1 MSDIPISLTC
11 ADYARVMPLATGD
24 VKPEGIALTLILG
37 SGGSCEMRAEMLR
50 RTLNDPTVQGGEASM
65 AGHLRRIDKGDRSF
79 VGLPVF
85 PLRNFTARDL
95 YVRKDGA
102 VKASPDLIGKR
113 IGMYDWVASGSIWYR
128 HFLRFIGVLPD
139 SLEWWIGDI
148 DTPRAA
154 THLYTLPEGVHRPPA
169 RCSLAEML
177 IAGELDAIYSP
188 ARPQRYDPKNGPIVR
203 LFSDIRAIERD
214 YFSRTGCF
222 PPQHLVI
229 VRRDVWER
237 DKWIA
242 RSLTDAFIRCN
253 DRFAAAVR
261 NFPYVSPWLDVELEE
276 TEALMGADF
285 HPYGFETNRQ
295 TIDVF
300 CRQAYE
306 LGIVSRVITAE
317 EYFAEYLASGY
328 A

>member
-1 MSDIPISLTC
+1 MVDVPINLTC
-11 ADYARVMPLATGD
+11 ADYARVMPLAIGD
-24 VKPEGIALTLILG
+24 VKPDGIDLTLIHG
-37 SGGSCEMRAEMLR
+37 SGGSWEGRAEMLR
-50 RTLNDPTVQGGEASM
+50 RALDDASVHGGEASM
-65 AGHLRRIDKGDRSF
+65 AGHLRRIDNGDRSF

-95 YVRKDGA
+95 YVRKGGPVMSA
-102 VKASPDLIGKR
+102 ADLIGKR
-113 IGMYDWVASGSIWYR
+113 IGIYDWVASGSIWYR
-128 HFLRFIGVLPD
+128 HFLRFIGVLPE

-148 DTPRAA
+148 DTPRAQ
-154 THLYTLPEGVHRPPA
+154 THVYTLLEGVHRAPA
-169 RCSLAEML
+169 GRSLSEML

-188 ARPQRYDPKNGPIVR
+188 ARPQRYDPVNGPISR

-229 VRRDVWER
+229 LRRDVWER
-237 DKWIA
+237 DQWIA

-253 DRFAAAVR
+253 DQFTAAMR
-261 NFPYVSPWLDVELEE
+261 NFPYASPWLEAELEE
-276 TEALMGADF
+276 TEGLMGADF
-285 HPYGFETNRQ
+285 HPYGFERNRN
-295 TIDVF
+295 TVDVF
-300 CRQAYE
+300 CGQAYE

-317 EYFAEYLASGY
+317 EYFAEYLAS